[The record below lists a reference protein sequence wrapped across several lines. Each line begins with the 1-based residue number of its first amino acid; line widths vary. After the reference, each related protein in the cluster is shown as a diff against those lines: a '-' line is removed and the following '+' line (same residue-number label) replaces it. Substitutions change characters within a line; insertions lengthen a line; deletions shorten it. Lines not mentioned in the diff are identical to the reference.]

1 MLFCWTVW
9 PSSPFVEMIS
19 PRPTSATPLERSLLT
34 ILATSLAAQL
44 YQRSCQVVTSQCL
57 GCAKGGGGN
66 TLGRL
71 FQMPKQL
78 LEKKKRTIFSP
89 LCSLTLCNHEQITG
103 FLLASS
109 VSSVRENN
117 YSPPL
122 ILALRMNTC
131 KALSRIPGTQKELY
145 TL

>member
-9 PSSPFVEMIS
+9 PSSPFVEMIP
-19 PRPTSATPLERSLLT
+19 PRPTSATPLERSLLI
-34 ILATSLAAQL
+34 ILATSLAAKL
-44 YQRSCQVVTSQCL
+44 YQRSCQVVTLQCL
-57 GCAKGGGGN
+57 GCAKAGGGN

-78 LEKKKRTIFSP
+78 LGKKRTIFSP

-109 VSSVRENN
+109 VFSVFGNN
-117 YSPPL
+117 YNPPL